1 MNRERRRLIR
11 GGTVSMRVL
20 WLGALMAL
28 VSCRPSPSPETDQA
42 EVTAALADYGDL
54 VLAMAHDR
62 IADTYTPDGEMSHA
76 GQSAFHGP
84 QAIRAH
90 LSSFAEFKVLG
101 SRMTAESTT
110 VTADT
115 ASQRGTYW
123 QSVRLPSG
131 ETVEVEGRFEASWLR
146 TAPGQWKLR
155 RMATR
160 PLDKEEP

>member
-1 MNRERRRLIR
+1 
-11 GGTVSMRVL
+11 MRVL

-28 VSCRPSPSPETDQA
+28 VPCRPSPSPETDQA
-42 EVTAALADYGDL
+42 EVTAALAAYSDL

-62 IADTYTPDGEMSHA
+62 IADTYTPDGEMGHA
-76 GQSAFHGP
+76 GQPIFRGP
-84 QAIRAH
+84 AEIRAH
-90 LSSFAEFKVLG
+90 LASFADFKVLAN
-101 SRMTAESTT
+101 RMTVESTM

-131 ETVEVEGRFEASWLR
+131 ETVEVKGRFEASWLR

-160 PLDKEEP
+160 SLDKEEP